1 MAVKKEE
8 VEAVEK
14 EAKDKHEKDWE
25 GKGHYNVQ
33 LMSWIL
39 QWCKISDSRVGD
51 AVNLWCTNRFEAGAF

>member
-25 GKGHYNVQ
+25 GKGHYNMQ
-33 LMSWIL
+33 LM
-39 QWCKISDSRVGD
+39 R
-51 AVNLWCTNRFEAGAF
+51 